1 MLNRENKTAITRKGM
16 VSNRLN
22 KFSIRK
28 YTVGTASILVGTTL
42 IFGLGNQEAKA
53 AESTNKELNEATTS
67 ASDNQSSGKVD
78 MQQLNQEDNTKNDN
92 QKEMV
97 SSQGNETTSNGNKS
111 IEKES
116 VQSTTGNKVEVSTA
130 KSDEQAS
137 PKSTNEDLNTKQ
149 TISNQEALQ
158 PDLQENK
165 SVVNAQPTNE
175 ENKKVDAK
183 TESTTL
189 NVKSDA
195 IKSNAETLVD
205 NNSNSNNENN
215 ADIILPKS
223 TAPKRLNTRMRMAA
237 IQPNSTDSKNVNDLI
252 TSNTTLTVVDADNS
266 KTIVPAQDYL
276 SLKSQITVDD
286 KVKSGDYFTIK
297 YSDTVQVYGLNPED
311 IKNIGDI
318 KDPNNGE
325 TIATAKHDT
334 ANNLITYTFTDYV
347 DRFNSVKMGINYS
360 IYMDADT
367 IPVDKKD
374 VPFSVTIGNQ
384 ITTTTADITYPAYKE
399 ADNNSIGSAFTETVS
414 HVGNVEDPGYYNQV
428 VYVNPMDKDLKG
440 AKLKVEA
447 YHPKYPTNIG
457 QINQNVTN
465 IKIYRVPEGYT
476 LNKGYDVNTNDL
488 VDVTDEFKNKMTYG
502 SNQSVNLDFGDI
514 TSAYVVMVNTKFQYT
529 NSESPTLVQMATLS
543 STGNKSVSTG
553 NALGFTNNQSGGAGQ
568 EVYKIGNY
576 VWEDT
581 NKNGVQE
588 LGEKGVGNVTVTVF
602 DNNTNTKVGE
612 AVTKEDGSYLIP
624 NLPNGDYRVEFSNL
638 PKGYEV
644 TPSKQGNNEELDS
657 NGLSSVIT
665 VNGKDNLSADLG
677 IYKPKYNLGDYVW
690 EDTNKNGIQDQD
702 EKGISGV
709 TVTLKDENG
718 NVLKTVTTDADGKY
732 KFTDLD
738 NGNYKVEFTTPEGYT
753 PTTVTSGSDIEKDS
767 NGLTTTGVIN
777 GADNMTLDSGFYKTP
792 KYNLGNYVWEDTNK
806 DGKQDSTEKGISG
819 VTVTLKNENG
829 EVLQTTK
836 TDKDGKYQ
844 FTGLEN
850 GTYKVEFETP
860 SGYTPTQVGSGT
872 DEGIDSNGTST
883 TGVIKDKDNDTI
895 DSGFY
900 KPTYNLGDYVWE
912 DTNKNGVQDKDE
924 KGISGVTVTLKDEN
938 DKVLKTVTTDENGKY
953 QFTDLNN
960 GTYKVEFETPSGYTP
975 TSVTSGNDTE
985 KDSNG
990 LTTTG
995 VIKDAD
1001 NMTLDSGFY
1010 KTPKYSLGDYV
1021 WYDSNKDGK
1030 QDSTEK
1036 GIKDVKVTLLNEK
1049 GEVIGT
1055 TKTDENG
1062 KYRFDNLDS
1071 GKYKVIFEKS
1081 AGYLPTKVN
1090 GTTDGEKDS
1099 NGSSVTVKI
1108 NGKDDMSLDTGF
1120 YKEPKYNLGDYVW
1133 EDTNKDGIQDANEPG
1148 IKDVKVT
1155 LKDSTGKVI
1164 GTTTTDASGKY
1175 KFTDLDNG
1183 NYTVEFET
1191 PAGYT
1196 PTVKNTTAED
1206 KDSNGL
1212 TTTGVIKDADNMTL
1226 DSGFYKTPKYSLGDY
1241 VWYDSNKDG

>member
-738 NGNYKVEFTTPEGYT
+738 NGNYKVVFTTPEGYT

-1071 GKYKVIFEKS
+1071 GKYKVIFEKP
-1081 AGYLPTKVN
+1081 AGLTQT
-1090 GTTDGEKDS
+1090 GTNTTEDDKDADGGEVDVTITDH
-1099 NGSSVTVKI
+1099 
-1108 NGKDDMSLDTGF
+1108 DD
-1120 YKEPKYNLGDYVW
+1120 
-1133 EDTNKDGIQDANEPG
+1133 
-1148 IKDVKVT
+1148 
-1155 LKDSTGKVI
+1155 
-1164 GTTTTDASGKY
+1164 
-1175 KFTDLDNG
+1175 FTLDNG
-1183 NYTVEFET
+1183 YFEEYTS
-1191 PAGYT
+1191 
-1196 PTVKNTTAED
+1196 
-1206 KDSNGL
+1206 DS
-1212 TTTGVIKDADNMTL
+1212 
-1226 DSGFYKTPKYSLGDY
+1226 DS
-1241 VWYDSNKDG
+1241 

>member
-67 ASDNQSSGKVD
+67 ASDNQSSDKVD

-97 SSQGNETTSNGNKS
+97 SSQGNETTSNGNKL

-149 TISNQEALQ
+149 TISNQEAFQ

-165 SVVNAQPTNE
+165 SVVNVQPTNE

-237 IQPNSTDSKNVNDLI
+237 IQPNSTDSKNVNNLI
-252 TSNTTLTVVDADNS
+252 TSTTTLTVVDADKNN
-266 KTIVPAQDYL
+266 KIVPAQDYL
-276 SLKSQITVDD
+276 ALKSQIKVDD

-347 DRFNSVKMGINYS
+347 DRFNSVQMGINYS

-367 IPVDKKD
+367 IPVSKND
-374 VPFSVTIGNQ
+374 VEFNVTIGN
-384 ITTTTADITYPAYKE
+384 TTTKTTANIQYPDYVSR
-399 ADNNSIGSAFTETVS
+399 DNNSIGSAFTETVS
-414 HVGNVEDPGYYNQV
+414 HAGNAEDPGYYIQT
-428 VYVNPMDKDLKG
+428 VYVNPSEKTLTN

-447 YHPKYPTNIG
+447 YHKDYPDNVG
-457 QINQNVTN
+457 QINKNVTK
-465 IKIYRVPEGYT
+465 IKIYQAPKDYV
-476 LNKGYDVNTNDL
+476 LNKGYDVNTNQL
-488 VDVTDEFKNKMTYG
+488 IDVTEQFKDKITYG
-502 SNQSVNLDFGDI
+502 TNDSVNVDFGSI
-514 TSAYVVMVNTKFQYT
+514 NNSYVVMVDTKFEFT
-529 NSESPTLVQMATLS
+529 TSESPTLVQMATLTS
-543 STGNKSVSTG
+543 DGNRSVSTG

-1062 KYRFDNLDS
+1062 KYCFDNLDS
-1071 GKYKVIFEKS
+1071 GKYKVIFEKP
-1081 AGYLPTKVN
+1081 AGLTQT
-1090 GTTDGEKDS
+1090 GTNTTEDDKDADGGEVDVTITDH
-1099 NGSSVTVKI
+1099 
-1108 NGKDDMSLDTGF
+1108 DD
-1120 YKEPKYNLGDYVW
+1120 
-1133 EDTNKDGIQDANEPG
+1133 
-1148 IKDVKVT
+1148 
-1155 LKDSTGKVI
+1155 
-1164 GTTTTDASGKY
+1164 
-1175 KFTDLDNG
+1175 FTLDNG
-1183 NYTVEFET
+1183 YYEEET
-1191 PAGYT
+1191 S
-1196 PTVKNTTAED
+1196 
-1206 KDSNGL
+1206 DS
-1212 TTTGVIKDADNMTL
+1212 
-1226 DSGFYKTPKYSLGDY
+1226 DSD
-1241 VWYDSNKDG
+1241 

>member
-1 MLNRENKTAITRKGM
+1 MLNRENKTAMTRKGM

-42 IFGLGNQEAKA
+42 IFGIGSQEAKA
-53 AESTNKELNEATTS
+53 AEVTNKEMKEDATS
-67 ASDNQSSGKVD
+67 VNNDQVSKKVD
-78 MQQLNQEDNTKNDN
+78 TGQLNKDGNTSKVDTEQLNDENINKVANQKEVTRVENSVASEKNNNSQPSENGKLQTSDVKKTEDNNATSDDQVTTTVNSQQLNTDN
-92 QKEMV
+92 
-97 SSQGNETTSNGNKS
+97 TTSNATMSAAPINVSKDDLKINS
-111 IEKES
+111 E
-116 VQSTTGNKVEVSTA
+116 EVRNVGE
-130 KSDEQAS
+130 KSD
-137 PKSTNEDLNTKQ
+137 NT
-149 TISNQEALQ
+149 
-158 PDLQENK
+158 D
-165 SVVNAQPTNE
+165 NANG
-175 ENKKVDAK
+175 
-183 TESTTL
+183 
-189 NVKSDA
+189 SDV
-195 IKSNAETLVD
+195 IM
-205 NNSNSNNENN
+205 
-215 ADIILPKS
+215 PKS
-223 TAPKRLNTRMRMAA
+223 TAPKRLNTRMRIAA
-237 IQPNSTDSKNVNDLI
+237 VQPSSTDSKNVNNLI
-252 TSNTTLTVVDADNS
+252 TSTTTLTVVDADKNN
-266 KTIVPAQDYL
+266 KIVPAQDYL
-276 SLKSQITVDD
+276 ALKSQIKVDD

-347 DRFNSVKMGINYS
+347 DRFNSVQMGINYS

-367 IPVDKKD
+367 IPVSKND
-374 VPFSVTIGNQ
+374 VEFNVTIGND
-384 ITTTTADITYPAYKE
+384 TTKTTANIQYPDYVVNEK
-399 ADNNSIGSAFTETVS
+399 NSIGSAFTETVS
-414 HVGNVEDPGYYNQV
+414 HVGNKENPGYYKQTI
-428 VYVNPMDKDLKG
+428 YVNPSENSLTN
-440 AKLKVEA
+440 AKLKVQA
-447 YHPKYPTNIG
+447 YHSSYPNNIG
-457 QINQNVTN
+457 QINKEVTD
-465 IKIYRVPEGYT
+465 IKIYQVPKGYT
-476 LNKGYDVNTNDL
+476 LNKGYDVNTKEL
-488 VDVTDEFKNKMTYG
+488 TDVTNQYLQKITYG
-502 SNQSVNLDFGDI
+502 DNNSAVIDFGNAD
-514 TSAYVVMVNTKFQYT
+514 SAYVVMVNTKFQYT
-529 NSESPTLVQMATLS
+529 TSESPTLVQMVTLS
-543 STGNKSVSTG
+543 SDNSKSASMG

-612 AVTKEDGSYLIP
+612 AVTKEDGLYLIP

-638 PKGYEV
+638 PQGYEV

-657 NGLSSVIT
+657 NGVSSVIT

-860 SGYTPTQVGSGT
+860 LGYTPTQVGSGT

-1071 GKYKVIFEKS
+1071 GKYKVIFEK
-1081 AGYLPTKVN
+1081 
-1090 GTTDGEKDS
+1090 
-1099 NGSSVTVKI
+1099 
-1108 NGKDDMSLDTGF
+1108 
-1120 YKEPKYNLGDYVW
+1120 
-1133 EDTNKDGIQDANEPG
+1133 
-1148 IKDVKVT
+1148 
-1155 LKDSTGKVI
+1155 
-1164 GTTTTDASGKY
+1164 
-1175 KFTDLDNG
+1175 
-1183 NYTVEFET
+1183 
-1191 PAGYT
+1191 PAG
-1196 PTVKNTTAED
+1196 
-1206 KDSNGL
+1206 L
-1212 TTTGVIKDADNMTL
+1212 
-1226 DSGFYKTPKYSLGDY
+1226 
-1241 VWYDSNKDG
+1241 

>member
-67 ASDNQSSGKVD
+67 ASDNQSSDKVD

-97 SSQGNETTSNGNKS
+97 SSQGNETTSNGNKL

-165 SVVNAQPTNE
+165 SVVNVQPTNE

-195 IKSNAETLVD
+195 IKSNDETLVD

-223 TAPKRLNTRMRMAA
+223 TAPKRLNTRMRIAA
-237 IQPNSTDSKNVNDLI
+237 VQPSSTEAKNVNDLI
-252 TSNTTLTVVDADNS
+252 TSNTTLTVVDADKNN
-266 KTIVPAQDYL
+266 KIVPAQDYL

-325 TIATAKHDT
+325 TIAAAKHDT

-347 DRFNSVKMGINYS
+347 DRFNSVQMGINYS

-367 IPVDKKD
+367 IPVSKND
-374 VPFSVTIGNQ
+374 VEFNVTIGN
-384 ITTTTADITYPAYKE
+384 TTTKTTANIQYPDYVVNEK
-399 ADNNSIGSAFTETVS
+399 NSIGSAFTETVS
-414 HVGNVEDPGYYNQV
+414 HVGNKENPGYYKQTI
-428 VYVNPMDKDLKG
+428 YVNPSENSLTN
-440 AKLKVEA
+440 AKLKVQA
-447 YHPKYPTNIG
+447 YHSSYPNNIG
-457 QINQNVTN
+457 QINKDVTD
-465 IKIYRVPEGYT
+465 IKIYQVPKGYT
-476 LNKGYDVNTNDL
+476 LNKGYDVNTKEL
-488 VDVTDEFKNKMTYG
+488 TDVTNQYLQKITYG
-502 SNQSVNLDFGDI
+502 DNNSAVIDFGNAD
-514 TSAYVVMVNTKFQYT
+514 SAYVVMVNTKFQYT

-792 KYNLGNYVWEDTNK
+792 KYSLGDYVWEDTNK

-1010 KTPKYSLGDYV
+1010 KTPKYS
-1021 WYDSNKDGK
+1021 
-1030 QDSTEK
+1030 
-1036 GIKDVKVTLLNEK
+1036 
-1049 GEVIGT
+1049 
-1055 TKTDENG
+1055 
-1062 KYRFDNLDS
+1062 
-1071 GKYKVIFEKS
+1071 
-1081 AGYLPTKVN
+1081 
-1090 GTTDGEKDS
+1090 
-1099 NGSSVTVKI
+1099 
-1108 NGKDDMSLDTGF
+1108 
-1120 YKEPKYNLGDYVW
+1120 
-1133 EDTNKDGIQDANEPG
+1133 
-1148 IKDVKVT
+1148 
-1155 LKDSTGKVI
+1155 
-1164 GTTTTDASGKY
+1164 
-1175 KFTDLDNG
+1175 
-1183 NYTVEFET
+1183 
-1191 PAGYT
+1191 
-1196 PTVKNTTAED
+1196 
-1206 KDSNGL
+1206 
-1212 TTTGVIKDADNMTL
+1212 
-1226 DSGFYKTPKYSLGDY
+1226 
-1241 VWYDSNKDG
+1241 

>member
-67 ASDNQSSGKVD
+67 ASDNQSSDKVD

-223 TAPKRLNTRMRMAA
+223 TAPKRLNTRMRIAA
-237 IQPNSTDSKNVNDLI
+237 VQPSSTEAKNVNDLI
-252 TSNTTLTVVDADNS
+252 TSNTTLTVVDADKNN
-266 KTIVPAQDYL
+266 KIVPAQDYL
-276 SLKSQITVDD
+276 ELKSQIKVDD

-347 DRFNSVKMGINYS
+347 DRFNSVQMGINYS

-367 IPVDKKD
+367 IPVSKND
-374 VPFSVTIGNQ
+374 VEFNVTIGN
-384 ITTTTADITYPAYKE
+384 TTTKTTANIQYPDYVVNEK
-399 ADNNSIGSAFTETVS
+399 NSIGSAFTETVS
-414 HVGNVEDPGYYNQV
+414 HVGNKENPGYYKQTI
-428 VYVNPMDKDLKG
+428 YVNPSENSLTN
-440 AKLKVEA
+440 AKLKVQA
-447 YHPKYPTNIG
+447 YHSSYPNNIG
-457 QINQNVTN
+457 QINKEVTD
-465 IKIYRVPEGYT
+465 IKIYQVPKGYT
-476 LNKGYDVNTNDL
+476 LNKGYDVNTKEL
-488 VDVTDEFKNKMTYG
+488 TDVTNQYLQKITYG
-502 SNQSVNLDFGDI
+502 DNNSAVIDFGNAD
-514 TSAYVVMVNTKFQYT
+514 SAYVVMVNTKFQYT
-529 NSESPTLVQMATLS
+529 TSESPTLVQMVTLS
-543 STGNKSVSTG
+543 SDNSKSASMG

-677 IYKPKYNLGDYVW
+677 IYKPKYNLGDYVL

-709 TVTLKDENG
+709 TVILKDENG

-938 DKVLKTVTTDENGKY
+938 DKVLKTVTTYENGKY

-1071 GKYKVIFEKS
+1071 GKYKVIFEKP
-1081 AGYLPTKVN
+1081 AGLTQT
-1090 GTTDGEKDS
+1090 GTNTTEDDKDADGGEVDVTITDH
-1099 NGSSVTVKI
+1099 
-1108 NGKDDMSLDTGF
+1108 DD
-1120 YKEPKYNLGDYVW
+1120 
-1133 EDTNKDGIQDANEPG
+1133 
-1148 IKDVKVT
+1148 
-1155 LKDSTGKVI
+1155 
-1164 GTTTTDASGKY
+1164 
-1175 KFTDLDNG
+1175 FTLDNG
-1183 NYTVEFET
+1183 YFE
-1191 PAGYT
+1191 
-1196 PTVKNTTAED
+1196 ED
-1206 KDSNGL
+1206 TSDS
-1212 TTTGVIKDADNMTL
+1212 
-1226 DSGFYKTPKYSLGDY
+1226 DS
-1241 VWYDSNKDG
+1241 DSDSDS

>member
-67 ASDNQSSGKVD
+67 ASDNQSSDKVD

-97 SSQGNETTSNGNKS
+97 SSQGNETTSNGNKL

-165 SVVNAQPTNE
+165 SVVNVQPTNE

-195 IKSNAETLVD
+195 IKSNDETLVD

-223 TAPKRLNTRMRMAA
+223 TAPKRLNTRMRIAA
-237 IQPNSTDSKNVNDLI
+237 VQPSSTEAKNVNDLI
-252 TSNTTLTVVDADNS
+252 TSNTTLTVVDADKNN
-266 KTIVPAQDYL
+266 KIVPAQDYL

-347 DRFNSVKMGINYS
+347 DRFNSVQMGINYS

-367 IPVDKKD
+367 IPVSKND
-374 VPFSVTIGNQ
+374 VEFNVTIGN
-384 ITTTTADITYPAYKE
+384 TTTKTTANIQYPDYVVNEK
-399 ADNNSIGSAFTETVS
+399 NSIGSAFTETVS
-414 HVGNVEDPGYYNQV
+414 HVGNKENPGYYKQTI
-428 VYVNPMDKDLKG
+428 YVNPSENSLTN
-440 AKLKVEA
+440 AKLKVQA
-447 YHPKYPTNIG
+447 YHSSYPNNIG
-457 QINQNVTN
+457 QINKDVTD
-465 IKIYRVPEGYT
+465 IKIYQVPKGYT
-476 LNKGYDVNTNDL
+476 LNKGYDVNTKEL
-488 VDVTDEFKNKMTYG
+488 TDVTNQYLQKITYG
-502 SNQSVNLDFGDI
+502 DNNSAVIDFGNAD
-514 TSAYVVMVNTKFQYT
+514 SAYVVMVNTKFQYT

-1062 KYRFDNLDS
+1062 KYCFDNLDS
-1071 GKYKVIFEKS
+1071 GKYKVIFEK
-1081 AGYLPTKVN
+1081 
-1090 GTTDGEKDS
+1090 
-1099 NGSSVTVKI
+1099 
-1108 NGKDDMSLDTGF
+1108 
-1120 YKEPKYNLGDYVW
+1120 
-1133 EDTNKDGIQDANEPG
+1133 
-1148 IKDVKVT
+1148 
-1155 LKDSTGKVI
+1155 
-1164 GTTTTDASGKY
+1164 
-1175 KFTDLDNG
+1175 
-1183 NYTVEFET
+1183 
-1191 PAGYT
+1191 PAG
-1196 PTVKNTTAED
+1196 
-1206 KDSNGL
+1206 L
-1212 TTTGVIKDADNMTL
+1212 TQ
-1226 DSGFYKTPKYSLGDY
+1226 
-1241 VWYDSNKDG
+1241 

>member
-67 ASDNQSSGKVD
+67 ASDNQSSDKVD

-97 SSQGNETTSNGNKS
+97 SSQGNETTSNGNKL

-165 SVVNAQPTNE
+165 SVVNVQPTNE

-237 IQPNSTDSKNVNDLI
+237 IQPNSTDSKNVNNLI
-252 TSNTTLTVVDADNS
+252 TSTTTLTVVDADKNN
-266 KTIVPAQDYL
+266 KIVPAQDYL
-276 SLKSQITVDD
+276 TLKSQIKVDD

-347 DRFNSVKMGINYS
+347 DRFNSVQMGINYS

-367 IPVDKKD
+367 IPVSKND
-374 VPFSVTIGNQ
+374 VEFNVTIGN
-384 ITTTTADITYPAYKE
+384 TTTKTTANIQYPDYVSR
-399 ADNNSIGSAFTETVS
+399 DNNSIGSAFTETVS
-414 HVGNVEDPGYYNQV
+414 HAGNAEDPGYYIQT
-428 VYVNPMDKDLKG
+428 VYVNPSEKTLTN

-447 YHPKYPTNIG
+447 YHKDYPDNVG
-457 QINQNVTN
+457 QINKNVTK
-465 IKIYRVPEGYT
+465 IKIYQAPKDYV
-476 LNKGYDVNTNDL
+476 LNKGYDVNTNQL
-488 VDVTDEFKNKMTYG
+488 IDVTEQFKDKITYG
-502 SNQSVNLDFGDI
+502 TNDSVNVDFGSI
-514 TSAYVVMVNTKFQYT
+514 NNSYVVMVDTKFEFT
-529 NSESPTLVQMATLS
+529 TSESPTLVQMATLTS
-543 STGNKSVSTG
+543 DGNRSVSTG

-1071 GKYKVIFEKS
+1071 GKYKVIFENHS
-1081 AGYLPTKVN
+1081 
-1090 GTTDGEKDS
+1090 
-1099 NGSSVTVKI
+1099 
-1108 NGKDDMSLDTGF
+1108 
-1120 YKEPKYNLGDYVW
+1120 
-1133 EDTNKDGIQDANEPG
+1133 
-1148 IKDVKVT
+1148 
-1155 LKDSTGKVI
+1155 
-1164 GTTTTDASGKY
+1164 
-1175 KFTDLDNG
+1175 
-1183 NYTVEFET
+1183 
-1191 PAGYT
+1191 
-1196 PTVKNTTAED
+1196 
-1206 KDSNGL
+1206 
-1212 TTTGVIKDADNMTL
+1212 
-1226 DSGFYKTPKYSLGDY
+1226 
-1241 VWYDSNKDG
+1241 

>member
-67 ASDNQSSGKVD
+67 ASDNQSSDKVD

-97 SSQGNETTSNGNKS
+97 SSQGNETTSNGNKL

-165 SVVNAQPTNE
+165 SVVNVQPTNE

-195 IKSNAETLVD
+195 IKSNDETLVD

-223 TAPKRLNTRMRMAA
+223 TAPKRLNTRMRIAA
-237 IQPNSTDSKNVNDLI
+237 VQPSSTEAKNVNDLI
-252 TSNTTLTVVDADNS
+252 TSNTTLTVVDADKNN
-266 KTIVPAQDYL
+266 KIVPAQDYL

-347 DRFNSVKMGINYS
+347 DRFNSVQMGINYS

-367 IPVDKKD
+367 IPVSKND
-374 VPFSVTIGNQ
+374 VEFNVTIGN
-384 ITTTTADITYPAYKE
+384 TTTKTTANIQYPDYVVNEK
-399 ADNNSIGSAFTETVS
+399 NSIGSAFTETVS
-414 HVGNVEDPGYYNQV
+414 HVGNKENPGYYKQTI
-428 VYVNPMDKDLKG
+428 YVNPSENSLTN
-440 AKLKVEA
+440 AKLKVQA
-447 YHPKYPTNIG
+447 YHSSYPNNIG
-457 QINQNVTN
+457 QINKDVTD
-465 IKIYRVPEGYT
+465 IKIYQVPKGYT
-476 LNKGYDVNTNDL
+476 LNKGYDVNTKEL
-488 VDVTDEFKNKMTYG
+488 TDVTNQYLQKITYG
-502 SNQSVNLDFGDI
+502 DNNSAVIDFGNAD
-514 TSAYVVMVNTKFQYT
+514 SAYVVMVNTKFQYT

-1062 KYRFDNLDS
+1062 KYCFDNLDS
-1071 GKYKVIFEKS
+1071 GKYKVIFEK
-1081 AGYLPTKVN
+1081 
-1090 GTTDGEKDS
+1090 
-1099 NGSSVTVKI
+1099 
-1108 NGKDDMSLDTGF
+1108 
-1120 YKEPKYNLGDYVW
+1120 
-1133 EDTNKDGIQDANEPG
+1133 
-1148 IKDVKVT
+1148 
-1155 LKDSTGKVI
+1155 
-1164 GTTTTDASGKY
+1164 
-1175 KFTDLDNG
+1175 
-1183 NYTVEFET
+1183 
-1191 PAGYT
+1191 PAG
-1196 PTVKNTTAED
+1196 
-1206 KDSNGL
+1206 L
-1212 TTTGVIKDADNMTL
+1212 T
-1226 DSGFYKTPKYSLGDY
+1226 
-1241 VWYDSNKDG
+1241 

>member
-1 MLNRENKTAITRKGM
+1 MLNRENKTAMTRKGM

-42 IFGLGNQEAKA
+42 IFGIGSQEAKA
-53 AESTNKELNEATTS
+53 AEVTNKEMKEDATS
-67 ASDNQSSGKVD
+67 VNNDQVSKKVD
-78 MQQLNQEDNTKNDN
+78 TGQLNKDGNTSKVDTEQLNDENINKVANQKEVTRVENSVASEKNNNSQPSENGKLQTSDVKKTEDNNATSDDQVTTTVNSQQLNTDN
-92 QKEMV
+92 
-97 SSQGNETTSNGNKS
+97 TTSNATMSAAPINVSKDDLKINS
-111 IEKES
+111 E
-116 VQSTTGNKVEVSTA
+116 EVRNVGE
-130 KSDEQAS
+130 KSD
-137 PKSTNEDLNTKQ
+137 NT
-149 TISNQEALQ
+149 
-158 PDLQENK
+158 D
-165 SVVNAQPTNE
+165 NANG
-175 ENKKVDAK
+175 
-183 TESTTL
+183 
-189 NVKSDA
+189 SDV
-195 IKSNAETLVD
+195 IM
-205 NNSNSNNENN
+205 
-215 ADIILPKS
+215 PKS
-223 TAPKRLNTRMRMAA
+223 TAPKRLNTRMRIAA
-237 IQPNSTDSKNVNDLI
+237 VQPSSTDSKNVNNLI
-252 TSNTTLTVVDADNS
+252 TSTTTLTVVDADKNN
-266 KTIVPAQDYL
+266 KIVPAQDYL
-276 SLKSQITVDD
+276 ALKSQIKVDD

-347 DRFNSVKMGINYS
+347 DRFNSVQMGINYS

-367 IPVDKKD
+367 IPVSKND
-374 VPFSVTIGNQ
+374 VEFNVTIGND
-384 ITTTTADITYPAYKE
+384 TTKTTANIQYPDYVVNEK
-399 ADNNSIGSAFTETVS
+399 NSIGSAFTETVS
-414 HVGNVEDPGYYNQV
+414 HVGNKEKPGYYKQTI
-428 VYVNPMDKDLKG
+428 YVNPSENSLTN
-440 AKLKVEA
+440 AKLKVQA
-447 YHPKYPTNIG
+447 YHSSYPNNIG
-457 QINQNVTN
+457 QINKEVTD
-465 IKIYRVPEGYT
+465 IKIYQVPKGYT
-476 LNKGYDVNTNDL
+476 LNKGYDVNTKEL
-488 VDVTDEFKNKMTYG
+488 TDVTNQYLQKITYG
-502 SNQSVNLDFGDI
+502 DNNSAVIDFGNAD
-514 TSAYVVMVNTKFQYT
+514 SAYVVMVNTKFQYT
-529 NSESPTLVQMATLS
+529 TSESPTLVQMVTLS
-543 STGNKSVSTG
+543 SDNSKSASMG

-638 PKGYEV
+638 PQGYEV

-657 NGLSSVIT
+657 NGVSSVIT

-860 SGYTPTQVGSGT
+860 LGYTPTQVGSGT

-1071 GKYKVIFEKS
+1071 GKYKVIFEK
-1081 AGYLPTKVN
+1081 
-1090 GTTDGEKDS
+1090 
-1099 NGSSVTVKI
+1099 
-1108 NGKDDMSLDTGF
+1108 
-1120 YKEPKYNLGDYVW
+1120 
-1133 EDTNKDGIQDANEPG
+1133 
-1148 IKDVKVT
+1148 
-1155 LKDSTGKVI
+1155 
-1164 GTTTTDASGKY
+1164 
-1175 KFTDLDNG
+1175 
-1183 NYTVEFET
+1183 
-1191 PAGYT
+1191 PAGLT
-1196 PTVKNTTAED
+1196 QTGTNTTED
-1206 KDSNGL
+1206 D
-1212 TTTGVIKDADNMTL
+1212 KDADGGEVDVTITDHDDFTIDNGYFEEDT
-1226 DSGFYKTPKYSLGDY
+1226 
-1241 VWYDSNKDG
+1241 

>member
-738 NGNYKVEFTTPEGYT
+738 NGNYKVVFTTPEGYT

-1071 GKYKVIFEKS
+1071 GKYKVIFEKP
-1081 AGYLPTKVN
+1081 AGLTQT
-1090 GTTDGEKDS
+1090 GTNTTEDDKDADGGEVDVTITDH
-1099 NGSSVTVKI
+1099 
-1108 NGKDDMSLDTGF
+1108 DD
-1120 YKEPKYNLGDYVW
+1120 
-1133 EDTNKDGIQDANEPG
+1133 
-1148 IKDVKVT
+1148 
-1155 LKDSTGKVI
+1155 
-1164 GTTTTDASGKY
+1164 
-1175 KFTDLDNG
+1175 FTLDNG
-1183 NYTVEFET
+1183 YFE
-1191 PAGYT
+1191 
-1196 PTVKNTTAED
+1196 ED
-1206 KDSNGL
+1206 TSDS
-1212 TTTGVIKDADNMTL
+1212 
-1226 DSGFYKTPKYSLGDY
+1226 DSD
-1241 VWYDSNKDG
+1241 

>member
-67 ASDNQSSGKVD
+67 ASDNQSSDKVD

-165 SVVNAQPTNE
+165 SVVNVQPTNE

-223 TAPKRLNTRMRMAA
+223 TAPKRLNTRMRIAA
-237 IQPNSTDSKNVNDLI
+237 VQPSSTEAKNVNDLI
-252 TSNTTLTVVDADNS
+252 TSNTTLTVVDADKNN
-266 KTIVPAQDYL
+266 KIVPAQDYL

-347 DRFNSVKMGINYS
+347 DRFNSVQMGINYS

-367 IPVDKKD
+367 IPVSKND
-374 VPFSVTIGNQ
+374 VEFNVTIGN
-384 ITTTTADITYPAYKE
+384 TTTKTTANIQYPDYVVNEK
-399 ADNNSIGSAFTETVS
+399 NSIGSAFTETVS
-414 HVGNVEDPGYYNQV
+414 HVGNKENPGYYKQTI
-428 VYVNPMDKDLKG
+428 YVNPSENSLTN
-440 AKLKVEA
+440 AKLKVQA
-447 YHPKYPTNIG
+447 YHSSYPNNIG
-457 QINQNVTN
+457 QINKDVTD
-465 IKIYRVPEGYT
+465 IKIYQVPKGYT
-476 LNKGYDVNTNDL
+476 LNKGYDVNTKEL
-488 VDVTDEFKNKMTYG
+488 TDVTNQYLQKITYG
-502 SNQSVNLDFGDI
+502 DNNSAVIDFGNAD
-514 TSAYVVMVNTKFQYT
+514 SAYVVMVNTKFQYT
-529 NSESPTLVQMATLS
+529 TSESPTLVQMVTLS
-543 STGNKSVSTG
+543 SDNSKSASMG

-581 NKNGVQE
+581 NKNGIQE
-588 LGEKGVGNVTVTVF
+588 LGEVGVKGVTVVAY
-602 DNNTNTKVGE
+602 DNKTNKEVGRTITDE
-612 AVTKEDGSYLIP
+612 KGGYLIP

-806 DGKQDSTEKGISG
+806 DGKQDSTEKGISS

-1062 KYRFDNLDS
+1062 K
-1071 GKYKVIFEKS
+1071 
-1081 AGYLPTKVN
+1081 
-1090 GTTDGEKDS
+1090 
-1099 NGSSVTVKI
+1099 
-1108 NGKDDMSLDTGF
+1108 
-1120 YKEPKYNLGDYVW
+1120 
-1133 EDTNKDGIQDANEPG
+1133 
-1148 IKDVKVT
+1148 
-1155 LKDSTGKVI
+1155 
-1164 GTTTTDASGKY
+1164 
-1175 KFTDLDNG
+1175 
-1183 NYTVEFET
+1183 
-1191 PAGYT
+1191 
-1196 PTVKNTTAED
+1196 
-1206 KDSNGL
+1206 
-1212 TTTGVIKDADNMTL
+1212 
-1226 DSGFYKTPKYSLGDY
+1226 
-1241 VWYDSNKDG
+1241 

>member
-53 AESTNKELNEATTS
+53 AEVTNKEMKEDATS
-67 ASDNQSSGKVD
+67 VNNDQVSKKVD
-78 MQQLNQEDNTKNDN
+78 TEQLNNDSNTRKVDREQLKDENINKVANQKEVTRVENSVASEKNNNSQPSENGKLQTSDVKKTEDNNATSDDQVTTTVNSQQLNTDN
-92 QKEMV
+92 
-97 SSQGNETTSNGNKS
+97 TTSNATMSSAPINVSKDDLKINS
-111 IEKES
+111 EVVKN
-116 VQSTTGNKVEVSTA
+116 VVEN
-130 KSDEQAS
+130 SD
-137 PKSTNEDLNTKQ
+137 NT
-149 TISNQEALQ
+149 
-158 PDLQENK
+158 D
-165 SVVNAQPTNE
+165 NANG
-175 ENKKVDAK
+175 
-183 TESTTL
+183 
-189 NVKSDA
+189 SD
-195 IKSNAETLVD
+195 V
-205 NNSNSNNENN
+205 
-215 ADIILPKS
+215 ILPKS

-1071 GKYKVIFEKS
+1071 GKYKVIFEK
-1081 AGYLPTKVN
+1081 
-1090 GTTDGEKDS
+1090 
-1099 NGSSVTVKI
+1099 
-1108 NGKDDMSLDTGF
+1108 
-1120 YKEPKYNLGDYVW
+1120 
-1133 EDTNKDGIQDANEPG
+1133 
-1148 IKDVKVT
+1148 
-1155 LKDSTGKVI
+1155 
-1164 GTTTTDASGKY
+1164 
-1175 KFTDLDNG
+1175 
-1183 NYTVEFET
+1183 
-1191 PAGYT
+1191 
-1196 PTVKNTTAED
+1196 
-1206 KDSNGL
+1206 
-1212 TTTGVIKDADNMTL
+1212 
-1226 DSGFYKTPKYSLGDY
+1226 
-1241 VWYDSNKDG
+1241 

>member
-738 NGNYKVEFTTPEGYT
+738 NGNYKVVFTTPEGYT

-1071 GKYKVIFEKS
+1071 GKYKVIFEKP
-1081 AGYLPTKVN
+1081 AGLTQT
-1090 GTTDGEKDS
+1090 GTNTTEDDKDADGGEVDVTITDH
-1099 NGSSVTVKI
+1099 
-1108 NGKDDMSLDTGF
+1108 DD
-1120 YKEPKYNLGDYVW
+1120 
-1133 EDTNKDGIQDANEPG
+1133 
-1148 IKDVKVT
+1148 
-1155 LKDSTGKVI
+1155 
-1164 GTTTTDASGKY
+1164 
-1175 KFTDLDNG
+1175 FTLDNG
-1183 NYTVEFET
+1183 YFE
-1191 PAGYT
+1191 
-1196 PTVKNTTAED
+1196 ED
-1206 KDSNGL
+1206 
-1212 TTTGVIKDADNMTL
+1212 T
-1226 DSGFYKTPKYSLGDY
+1226 
-1241 VWYDSNKDG
+1241 

>member
-67 ASDNQSSGKVD
+67 ASDNQSSDKVD

-97 SSQGNETTSNGNKS
+97 SSQGNETTSNGNKL

-165 SVVNAQPTNE
+165 SVVNVQPTNE

-195 IKSNAETLVD
+195 IKSNDETLVD

-223 TAPKRLNTRMRMAA
+223 TAPKRLNTRMRIAA
-237 IQPNSTDSKNVNDLI
+237 VQPSSTEAKNVNDLI
-252 TSNTTLTVVDADNS
+252 TSNTTLTVVDADKNN
-266 KTIVPAQDYL
+266 KIVPAQDYL

-347 DRFNSVKMGINYS
+347 DRFNSVQMGINYS

-367 IPVDKKD
+367 IPVSKND
-374 VPFSVTIGNQ
+374 VEFNVTIGN
-384 ITTTTADITYPAYKE
+384 TTTKTTANIQYPDYVVNEK
-399 ADNNSIGSAFTETVS
+399 NSIGSAFTETVS
-414 HVGNVEDPGYYNQV
+414 HVGNKENPGYYKQTI
-428 VYVNPMDKDLKG
+428 YVNPSENSLTN
-440 AKLKVEA
+440 AKLKVQA
-447 YHPKYPTNIG
+447 YHSSYPNNIG
-457 QINQNVTN
+457 QINKDVTD
-465 IKIYRVPEGYT
+465 IKIYQVPKGYT
-476 LNKGYDVNTNDL
+476 LNKGYDVNTKEL
-488 VDVTDEFKNKMTYG
+488 TDVTNQYLQKITYG
-502 SNQSVNLDFGDI
+502 DNNSAVIDFGNAD
-514 TSAYVVMVNTKFQYT
+514 SAYVVMVNTKFQYT

-644 TPSKQGNNEELDS
+644 TPSKQDNNEELDS

-1055 TKTDENG
+1055 TKTDE
-1062 KYRFDNLDS
+1062 
-1071 GKYKVIFEKS
+1071 
-1081 AGYLPTKVN
+1081 
-1090 GTTDGEKDS
+1090 
-1099 NGSSVTVKI
+1099 
-1108 NGKDDMSLDTGF
+1108 
-1120 YKEPKYNLGDYVW
+1120 
-1133 EDTNKDGIQDANEPG
+1133 
-1148 IKDVKVT
+1148 
-1155 LKDSTGKVI
+1155 
-1164 GTTTTDASGKY
+1164 
-1175 KFTDLDNG
+1175 
-1183 NYTVEFET
+1183 
-1191 PAGYT
+1191 
-1196 PTVKNTTAED
+1196 
-1206 KDSNGL
+1206 
-1212 TTTGVIKDADNMTL
+1212 
-1226 DSGFYKTPKYSLGDY
+1226 
-1241 VWYDSNKDG
+1241 

>member
-67 ASDNQSSGKVD
+67 ASDNQSSDKVD

-97 SSQGNETTSNGNKS
+97 SSQGNETTSNGNKL

-165 SVVNAQPTNE
+165 SVVNVQPTNE

-195 IKSNAETLVD
+195 IKSNDETLVD

-223 TAPKRLNTRMRMAA
+223 TAPKRLNTRMRIAA
-237 IQPNSTDSKNVNDLI
+237 VQPSSTEAKNVNDLI
-252 TSNTTLTVVDADNS
+252 TSNTTLTVVDADKNN
-266 KTIVPAQDYL
+266 KIVPAQDYL

-347 DRFNSVKMGINYS
+347 DRFNSVQMGINYS

-367 IPVDKKD
+367 IPVSKND
-374 VPFSVTIGNQ
+374 VEFNVTIGN
-384 ITTTTADITYPAYKE
+384 TTTKTTANIQYPDYVVNEK
-399 ADNNSIGSAFTETVS
+399 NSIGSAFTETVS
-414 HVGNVEDPGYYNQV
+414 HVGNKENPGYYKQTI
-428 VYVNPMDKDLKG
+428 YVNPSENSLTN
-440 AKLKVEA
+440 AKLKVQA
-447 YHPKYPTNIG
+447 YHSSYPNNIG
-457 QINQNVTN
+457 QINKDVTD
-465 IKIYRVPEGYT
+465 IKIYQVPKGYT
-476 LNKGYDVNTNDL
+476 LNKGYDVNTKEL
-488 VDVTDEFKNKMTYG
+488 TDVTNQYLQKITYG
-502 SNQSVNLDFGDI
+502 DNNSAVIDFGNAD
-514 TSAYVVMVNTKFQYT
+514 SAYVVMVNTKFQYT

-836 TDKDGKYQ
+836 TDKDGKYK

-1062 KYRFDNLDS
+1062 KYCFDNLDS
-1071 GKYKVIFEKS
+1071 GKYKVIFEK
-1081 AGYLPTKVN
+1081 
-1090 GTTDGEKDS
+1090 
-1099 NGSSVTVKI
+1099 
-1108 NGKDDMSLDTGF
+1108 
-1120 YKEPKYNLGDYVW
+1120 
-1133 EDTNKDGIQDANEPG
+1133 
-1148 IKDVKVT
+1148 
-1155 LKDSTGKVI
+1155 
-1164 GTTTTDASGKY
+1164 
-1175 KFTDLDNG
+1175 
-1183 NYTVEFET
+1183 
-1191 PAGYT
+1191 PAGLT
-1196 PTVKNTTAED
+1196 QTGTNTTED
-1206 KDSNGL
+1206 D
-1212 TTTGVIKDADNMTL
+1212 KDADGGEVDVTITDHDDFTL
-1226 DSGFYKTPKYSLGDY
+1226 D
-1241 VWYDSNKDG
+1241 

>member
-1 MLNRENKTAITRKGM
+1 MLNRENKTAMTRKGM

-53 AESTNKELNEATTS
+53 AESTNKELNETTTS
-67 ASDNQSSGKVD
+67 ASDNQSNSKVD
-78 MQQLNQEDNTKNDN
+78 NQQLNQEDNTKNDN
-92 QKEMV
+92 QKEME
-97 SSQGNETTSNGNKS
+97 SSQGTETTSNDNKALS
-111 IEKES
+111 LENGS

-130 KSDEQAS
+130 KSDEQAP

-165 SVVNAQPTNE
+165 SVVNVQPTNE

-753 PTTVTSGSDIEKDS
+753 PTTATSGSDIEKDS

-1071 GKYKVIFEKS
+1071 GKYKVIFEKP
-1081 AGYLPTKVN
+1081 AGLTQT
-1090 GTTDGEKDS
+1090 GTNTTEDDKDADGGEVDVTITDH
-1099 NGSSVTVKI
+1099 
-1108 NGKDDMSLDTGF
+1108 DD
-1120 YKEPKYNLGDYVW
+1120 
-1133 EDTNKDGIQDANEPG
+1133 
-1148 IKDVKVT
+1148 
-1155 LKDSTGKVI
+1155 
-1164 GTTTTDASGKY
+1164 
-1175 KFTDLDNG
+1175 FTLDNG
-1183 NYTVEFET
+1183 Y
-1191 PAGYT
+1191 
-1196 PTVKNTTAED
+1196 
-1206 KDSNGL
+1206 
-1212 TTTGVIKDADNMTL
+1212 
-1226 DSGFYKTPKYSLGDY
+1226 
-1241 VWYDSNKDG
+1241 

>member
-67 ASDNQSSGKVD
+67 ASDNQSSDKVD

-97 SSQGNETTSNGNKS
+97 SSQGNETTSNGNKL

-165 SVVNAQPTNE
+165 SVVNVQPTNE

-195 IKSNAETLVD
+195 IKSNDETLVD

-223 TAPKRLNTRMRMAA
+223 TAPKRLNTRMRIAA
-237 IQPNSTDSKNVNDLI
+237 VQPSSTEAKNVNDLI
-252 TSNTTLTVVDADNS
+252 TSNTTLTVVDADKNN
-266 KTIVPAQDYL
+266 KIVPAQDYL

-347 DRFNSVKMGINYS
+347 DRFNSVQMGINYS

-367 IPVDKKD
+367 IPVSKND
-374 VPFSVTIGNQ
+374 VEFNVTIGN
-384 ITTTTADITYPAYKE
+384 TTTKTTANIQYPDYVVNEK
-399 ADNNSIGSAFTETVS
+399 NSIGSAFTETVS
-414 HVGNVEDPGYYNQV
+414 HVGNKENPGYYKQTI
-428 VYVNPMDKDLKG
+428 YVNPSENSLTN
-440 AKLKVEA
+440 AKLKVQA
-447 YHPKYPTNIG
+447 YHSSYPNNIG
-457 QINQNVTN
+457 QINKDVTD
-465 IKIYRVPEGYT
+465 IKIYQVPKGYT
-476 LNKGYDVNTNDL
+476 LNKGYDVNTKEL
-488 VDVTDEFKNKMTYG
+488 TDVTNQYLQKITYG
-502 SNQSVNLDFGDI
+502 DNNSAVIDFGNAD
-514 TSAYVVMVNTKFQYT
+514 SAYVVMVNTKFQYT

-738 NGNYKVEFTTPEGYT
+738 NGNYKVEFTTPEG
-753 PTTVTSGSDIEKDS
+753 
-767 NGLTTTGVIN
+767 
-777 GADNMTLDSGFYKTP
+777 
-792 KYNLGNYVWEDTNK
+792 
-806 DGKQDSTEKGISG
+806 
-819 VTVTLKNENG
+819 
-829 EVLQTTK
+829 
-836 TDKDGKYQ
+836 
-844 FTGLEN
+844 
-850 GTYKVEFETP
+850 
-860 SGYTPTQVGSGT
+860 
-872 DEGIDSNGTST
+872 
-883 TGVIKDKDNDTI
+883 
-895 DSGFY
+895 
-900 KPTYNLGDYVWE
+900 
-912 DTNKNGVQDKDE
+912 
-924 KGISGVTVTLKDEN
+924 
-938 DKVLKTVTTDENGKY
+938 
-953 QFTDLNN
+953 
-960 GTYKVEFETPSGYTP
+960 
-975 TSVTSGNDTE
+975 
-985 KDSNG
+985 
-990 LTTTG
+990 
-995 VIKDAD
+995 
-1001 NMTLDSGFY
+1001 
-1010 KTPKYSLGDYV
+1010 
-1021 WYDSNKDGK
+1021 
-1030 QDSTEK
+1030 
-1036 GIKDVKVTLLNEK
+1036 
-1049 GEVIGT
+1049 
-1055 TKTDENG
+1055 
-1062 KYRFDNLDS
+1062 
-1071 GKYKVIFEKS
+1071 
-1081 AGYLPTKVN
+1081 
-1090 GTTDGEKDS
+1090 
-1099 NGSSVTVKI
+1099 
-1108 NGKDDMSLDTGF
+1108 
-1120 YKEPKYNLGDYVW
+1120 
-1133 EDTNKDGIQDANEPG
+1133 
-1148 IKDVKVT
+1148 
-1155 LKDSTGKVI
+1155 
-1164 GTTTTDASGKY
+1164 
-1175 KFTDLDNG
+1175 
-1183 NYTVEFET
+1183 
-1191 PAGYT
+1191 
-1196 PTVKNTTAED
+1196 
-1206 KDSNGL
+1206 
-1212 TTTGVIKDADNMTL
+1212 
-1226 DSGFYKTPKYSLGDY
+1226 
-1241 VWYDSNKDG
+1241 

>member
-738 NGNYKVEFTTPEGYT
+738 NGNYKVVFTTPEGYT

-1071 GKYKVIFEKS
+1071 GKYKVIFEK
-1081 AGYLPTKVN
+1081 
-1090 GTTDGEKDS
+1090 
-1099 NGSSVTVKI
+1099 
-1108 NGKDDMSLDTGF
+1108 
-1120 YKEPKYNLGDYVW
+1120 
-1133 EDTNKDGIQDANEPG
+1133 
-1148 IKDVKVT
+1148 
-1155 LKDSTGKVI
+1155 
-1164 GTTTTDASGKY
+1164 
-1175 KFTDLDNG
+1175 
-1183 NYTVEFET
+1183 
-1191 PAGYT
+1191 PAGLT
-1196 PTVKNTTAED
+1196 QTGTNTTED
-1206 KDSNGL
+1206 D
-1212 TTTGVIKDADNMTL
+1212 KDAD
-1226 DSGFYKTPKYSLGDY
+1226 
-1241 VWYDSNKDG
+1241 

>member
-738 NGNYKVEFTTPEGYT
+738 NGNYKVVFTTPEGYT

-1071 GKYKVIFEKS
+1071 GKYKVIFEKP
-1081 AGYLPTKVN
+1081 AGLTQT
-1090 GTTDGEKDS
+1090 GTNTTEDDKDADGGEVDVTITDH
-1099 NGSSVTVKI
+1099 
-1108 NGKDDMSLDTGF
+1108 DD
-1120 YKEPKYNLGDYVW
+1120 
-1133 EDTNKDGIQDANEPG
+1133 
-1148 IKDVKVT
+1148 
-1155 LKDSTGKVI
+1155 
-1164 GTTTTDASGKY
+1164 
-1175 KFTDLDNG
+1175 FTLDNG
-1183 NYTVEFET
+1183 YFE
-1191 PAGYT
+1191 
-1196 PTVKNTTAED
+1196 ED
-1206 KDSNGL
+1206 TSD
-1212 TTTGVIKDADNMTL
+1212 
-1226 DSGFYKTPKYSLGDY
+1226 
-1241 VWYDSNKDG
+1241 

>member
-67 ASDNQSSGKVD
+67 ASDNQSSDKVD

-97 SSQGNETTSNGNKS
+97 SSQGNETTSNGNKL

-165 SVVNAQPTNE
+165 SVVNVQPTNE

-195 IKSNAETLVD
+195 IKSNDETLVD

-223 TAPKRLNTRMRMAA
+223 TAPKRLNTRMRIAA
-237 IQPNSTDSKNVNDLI
+237 VQPSSTEAKNVNDLI
-252 TSNTTLTVVDADNS
+252 TSNTTLTVVDADKNN
-266 KTIVPAQDYL
+266 KIVPAQDYL

-347 DRFNSVKMGINYS
+347 DRFNSVQMGINYS

-367 IPVDKKD
+367 IPVSKND
-374 VPFSVTIGNQ
+374 VEFNVTIGN
-384 ITTTTADITYPAYKE
+384 TTTKTTANIQYPDYVVNEK
-399 ADNNSIGSAFTETVS
+399 NSIGSAFTETVS
-414 HVGNVEDPGYYNQV
+414 HVGNKENPGYYKQTI
-428 VYVNPMDKDLKG
+428 YVNPSENSLTN
-440 AKLKVEA
+440 AKLKVQA
-447 YHPKYPTNIG
+447 YHSSYPNNIG
-457 QINQNVTN
+457 QINKDVTD
-465 IKIYRVPEGYT
+465 IKIYQVPKGYT
-476 LNKGYDVNTNDL
+476 LNKGYDVNTKEL
-488 VDVTDEFKNKMTYG
+488 TDVTNQYLQKITYG
-502 SNQSVNLDFGDI
+502 DNNSAVIDFGNAD
-514 TSAYVVMVNTKFQYT
+514 SAYVVMVNTKFQYT

-938 DKVLKTVTTDENGKY
+938 DKVLKTVTTDESGKY

-1062 KYRFDNLDS
+1062 KYCFDNLDS
-1071 GKYKVIFEKS
+1071 GKYKVIFEK
-1081 AGYLPTKVN
+1081 
-1090 GTTDGEKDS
+1090 
-1099 NGSSVTVKI
+1099 
-1108 NGKDDMSLDTGF
+1108 
-1120 YKEPKYNLGDYVW
+1120 
-1133 EDTNKDGIQDANEPG
+1133 
-1148 IKDVKVT
+1148 
-1155 LKDSTGKVI
+1155 
-1164 GTTTTDASGKY
+1164 
-1175 KFTDLDNG
+1175 
-1183 NYTVEFET
+1183 
-1191 PAGYT
+1191 PAGLT
-1196 PTVKNTTAED
+1196 QTGTNTTED
-1206 KDSNGL
+1206 D
-1212 TTTGVIKDADNMTL
+1212 KDAD
-1226 DSGFYKTPKYSLGDY
+1226 GGE
-1241 VWYDSNKDG
+1241 

>member
-67 ASDNQSSGKVD
+67 ASDNQSSDKVD

-223 TAPKRLNTRMRMAA
+223 TAPKRLNTRMRIAA
-237 IQPNSTDSKNVNDLI
+237 VQPSSTEAKNVNDLI
-252 TSNTTLTVVDADNS
+252 TSNTTLTVVDADKNN
-266 KTIVPAQDYL
+266 KIVPAQDYL
-276 SLKSQITVDD
+276 ELKSQIKVDD

-347 DRFNSVKMGINYS
+347 DRFNSVQMGINYS

-367 IPVDKKD
+367 IPVSKND
-374 VPFSVTIGNQ
+374 VEFNVTIGN
-384 ITTTTADITYPAYKE
+384 TTTKTTANIQYPDYVVNEK
-399 ADNNSIGSAFTETVS
+399 NSIGSAFTETVS
-414 HVGNVEDPGYYNQV
+414 HVGNKENPGYYKQTI
-428 VYVNPMDKDLKG
+428 YVNPSENSLTN
-440 AKLKVEA
+440 AKLKVQA
-447 YHPKYPTNIG
+447 YHSSYPNNIG
-457 QINQNVTN
+457 QINKEVTD
-465 IKIYRVPEGYT
+465 IKIYQVPKGYT
-476 LNKGYDVNTNDL
+476 LNKGYDVNTKEL
-488 VDVTDEFKNKMTYG
+488 TDVTNQYLQKITYG
-502 SNQSVNLDFGDI
+502 DNNSAVIDFGNAD
-514 TSAYVVMVNTKFQYT
+514 SAYVVMVNTKFQYT
-529 NSESPTLVQMATLS
+529 TSESPTLVQMVTLS
-543 STGNKSVSTG
+543 SDNSKSASMG

-1071 GKYKVIFEKS
+1071 GKYKVIFEK
-1081 AGYLPTKVN
+1081 
-1090 GTTDGEKDS
+1090 
-1099 NGSSVTVKI
+1099 
-1108 NGKDDMSLDTGF
+1108 
-1120 YKEPKYNLGDYVW
+1120 
-1133 EDTNKDGIQDANEPG
+1133 
-1148 IKDVKVT
+1148 
-1155 LKDSTGKVI
+1155 
-1164 GTTTTDASGKY
+1164 
-1175 KFTDLDNG
+1175 
-1183 NYTVEFET
+1183 
-1191 PAGYT
+1191 PAGLT
-1196 PTVKNTTAED
+1196 QTGTNTTED
-1206 KDSNGL
+1206 D
-1212 TTTGVIKDADNMTL
+1212 KDAD
-1226 DSGFYKTPKYSLGDY
+1226 GG
-1241 VWYDSNKDG
+1241 

>member
-1 MLNRENKTAITRKGM
+1 MLNRENKTAMTRKGM

-53 AESTNKELNEATTS
+53 AESTNKELNETTTS
-67 ASDNQSSGKVD
+67 ASDNQSNSKVD
-78 MQQLNQEDNTKNDN
+78 NQQLNQEDNTKNDN
-92 QKEMV
+92 QKEME
-97 SSQGNETTSNGNKS
+97 SSQGTETTSNDNKALS
-111 IEKES
+111 LENGS

-130 KSDEQAS
+130 KSDEQAP

-165 SVVNAQPTNE
+165 SVVNVQPTNE

-753 PTTVTSGSDIEKDS
+753 PTTATSGSDIEKDS

-1071 GKYKVIFEKS
+1071 GKYKVIFEK
-1081 AGYLPTKVN
+1081 
-1090 GTTDGEKDS
+1090 
-1099 NGSSVTVKI
+1099 
-1108 NGKDDMSLDTGF
+1108 
-1120 YKEPKYNLGDYVW
+1120 
-1133 EDTNKDGIQDANEPG
+1133 
-1148 IKDVKVT
+1148 
-1155 LKDSTGKVI
+1155 
-1164 GTTTTDASGKY
+1164 
-1175 KFTDLDNG
+1175 
-1183 NYTVEFET
+1183 
-1191 PAGYT
+1191 PAG
-1196 PTVKNTTAED
+1196 
-1206 KDSNGL
+1206 L
-1212 TTTGVIKDADNMTL
+1212 TQT
-1226 DSGFYKTPKYSLGDY
+1226 
-1241 VWYDSNKDG
+1241 

>member
-399 ADNNSIGSAFTETVS
+399 ADNNSIGSAFTETAS

-738 NGNYKVEFTTPEGYT
+738 NGNYKVVFTTPEGYT

-1071 GKYKVIFEKS
+1071 GKYKVIFEK
-1081 AGYLPTKVN
+1081 
-1090 GTTDGEKDS
+1090 
-1099 NGSSVTVKI
+1099 
-1108 NGKDDMSLDTGF
+1108 
-1120 YKEPKYNLGDYVW
+1120 
-1133 EDTNKDGIQDANEPG
+1133 
-1148 IKDVKVT
+1148 
-1155 LKDSTGKVI
+1155 
-1164 GTTTTDASGKY
+1164 
-1175 KFTDLDNG
+1175 
-1183 NYTVEFET
+1183 
-1191 PAGYT
+1191 PAGLT
-1196 PTVKNTTAED
+1196 QTGTNTTED
-1206 KDSNGL
+1206 
-1212 TTTGVIKDADNMTL
+1212 
-1226 DSGFYKTPKYSLGDY
+1226 
-1241 VWYDSNKDG
+1241 

>member
-67 ASDNQSSGKVD
+67 ASDNQSSDKVD

-97 SSQGNETTSNGNKS
+97 SSQGNETTSNGNKL

-165 SVVNAQPTNE
+165 SVVNVQPTNE

-195 IKSNAETLVD
+195 IKSNDETLVD

-223 TAPKRLNTRMRMAA
+223 TAPKRLNTRMRIAA
-237 IQPNSTDSKNVNDLI
+237 VQPSSTEAKNVNDLI
-252 TSNTTLTVVDADNS
+252 TSNTTLTVVDADKNN
-266 KTIVPAQDYL
+266 KIVPAQDYL

-347 DRFNSVKMGINYS
+347 DRFNSVQMGINYS

-367 IPVDKKD
+367 IPVSKND
-374 VPFSVTIGNQ
+374 VEFNVTIGN
-384 ITTTTADITYPAYKE
+384 TTTKTTANIQYPDYVVNEK
-399 ADNNSIGSAFTETVS
+399 NSIGSAFTETVS
-414 HVGNVEDPGYYNQV
+414 HVGNKENPGYYKQTI
-428 VYVNPMDKDLKG
+428 YVNPSENSLTN
-440 AKLKVEA
+440 AKLKVQA
-447 YHPKYPTNIG
+447 YHSSYPNNIG
-457 QINQNVTN
+457 QINKDVTD
-465 IKIYRVPEGYT
+465 IKIYQVPKGYT
-476 LNKGYDVNTNDL
+476 LNKGYDVNTKEL
-488 VDVTDEFKNKMTYG
+488 TDVTNQYLQKITYG
-502 SNQSVNLDFGDI
+502 DNNSAVIDFGNAD
-514 TSAYVVMVNTKFQYT
+514 SAYVVMVNTKFQYT

-1062 KYRFDNLDS
+1062 KYCFDNLDS
-1071 GKYKVIFEKS
+1071 GKYKVIFEKP
-1081 AGYLPTKVN
+1081 AGLTQT
-1090 GTTDGEKDS
+1090 GTNTTEDDKDADGGEVDVTITDH
-1099 NGSSVTVKI
+1099 
-1108 NGKDDMSLDTGF
+1108 DD
-1120 YKEPKYNLGDYVW
+1120 
-1133 EDTNKDGIQDANEPG
+1133 
-1148 IKDVKVT
+1148 
-1155 LKDSTGKVI
+1155 
-1164 GTTTTDASGKY
+1164 
-1175 KFTDLDNG
+1175 FTLDNG
-1183 NYTVEFET
+1183 YYEEET
-1191 PAGYT
+1191 S
-1196 PTVKNTTAED
+1196 
-1206 KDSNGL
+1206 DS
-1212 TTTGVIKDADNMTL
+1212 
-1226 DSGFYKTPKYSLGDY
+1226 DS
-1241 VWYDSNKDG
+1241 DSDSDS

>member
-67 ASDNQSSGKVD
+67 ASDNQSSDKVD
-78 MQQLNQEDNTKNDN
+78 MQQLNQEVNTKNDN

-116 VQSTTGNKVEVSTA
+116 VQSITGNKVEVSTA

-165 SVVNAQPTNE
+165 SVVNVQPTNE

-195 IKSNAETLVD
+195 IKSSAETLVD
-205 NNSNSNNENN
+205 NNGNSNNENN

-237 IQPNSTDSKNVNDLI
+237 IQPTSTDSKNVNDLI
-252 TSNTTLTVVDADNS
+252 TSNTTLTVVDADKNN
-266 KTIVPAQDYL
+266 KIVPAQDYL
-276 SLKSQITVDD
+276 ALKSQMTVDD

-334 ANNLITYTFTDYV
+334 VNNLITYTFTDYV
-347 DRFNSVKMGINYS
+347 DRFNSVQMGINYS

-367 IPVDKKD
+367 IPVSKND
-374 VPFSVTIGNQ
+374 VEFNVTIGN
-384 ITTTTADITYPAYKE
+384 TTTKTTANIQYSDYVVNEK
-399 ADNNSIGSAFTETVS
+399 NSIGSAFTETVS
-414 HVGNVEDPGYYNQV
+414 HVGNKENPGYYKQTI
-428 VYVNPMDKDLKG
+428 YVNPSENSLTN
-440 AKLKVEA
+440 AKLKVQA
-447 YHPKYPTNIG
+447 YHSSYPNNIG
-457 QINQNVTN
+457 QINKEVTD
-465 IKIYRVPEGYT
+465 IKIYQVPKGYT
-476 LNKGYDVNTNDL
+476 LNKGYDVNTKEL
-488 VDVTDEFKNKMTYG
+488 TDVTNQYLQKITYG
-502 SNQSVNLDFGDI
+502 DNNSAVIDFGNAD
-514 TSAYVVMVNTKFQYT
+514 SAYVVMVNTKFQYT
-529 NSESPTLVQMATLS
+529 TSESPTLVQMVTLS
-543 STGNKSVSTG
+543 SDNSKSASMG

-638 PKGYEV
+638 PQGYEV

-657 NGLSSVIT
+657 NGVSSVIT

-709 TVTLKDENG
+709 TVTLKDESG

-738 NGNYKVEFTTPEGYT
+738 NGNYKVEFITPEGYT

-860 SGYTPTQVGSGT
+860 AGYTPTQVGSGT

-938 DKVLKTVTTDENGKY
+938 DKVLQTVTTDENGKY
-953 QFTDLNN
+953 QFTDLKN

-1036 GIKDVKVTLLNEK
+1036 GIKDVTVTLLNEK

-1071 GKYKVIFEKS
+1071 GKYKVIFEK
-1081 AGYLPTKVN
+1081 
-1090 GTTDGEKDS
+1090 
-1099 NGSSVTVKI
+1099 
-1108 NGKDDMSLDTGF
+1108 
-1120 YKEPKYNLGDYVW
+1120 
-1133 EDTNKDGIQDANEPG
+1133 
-1148 IKDVKVT
+1148 
-1155 LKDSTGKVI
+1155 
-1164 GTTTTDASGKY
+1164 
-1175 KFTDLDNG
+1175 
-1183 NYTVEFET
+1183 
-1191 PAGYT
+1191 PAGLT
-1196 PTVKNTTAED
+1196 QTGTNTTED
-1206 KDSNGL
+1206 D
-1212 TTTGVIKDADNMTL
+1212 KDADGGEVDVTITDHDDFTIDNGYFEEETS
-1226 DSGFYKTPKYSLGDY
+1226 DS
-1241 VWYDSNKDG
+1241 DSDSDSVSDSDSDSDSD

>member
-67 ASDNQSSGKVD
+67 ASDNQSSDKVD

-97 SSQGNETTSNGNKS
+97 SSQGNETTSNGNKL

-165 SVVNAQPTNE
+165 SVVNVQPTNE

-195 IKSNAETLVD
+195 IKSNDETLVD

-223 TAPKRLNTRMRMAA
+223 TAPKRLNTRMRIAA
-237 IQPNSTDSKNVNDLI
+237 VQPSSTEAKNVNDLI
-252 TSNTTLTVVDADNS
+252 TSNTTLTVVDADKNN
-266 KTIVPAQDYL
+266 KIVPAQDYL
-276 SLKSQITVDD
+276 ALKSQIKVDD

-347 DRFNSVKMGINYS
+347 DRFNSVQMGINYS

-367 IPVDKKD
+367 IPVSKND
-374 VPFSVTIGNQ
+374 VEFNVTIGN
-384 ITTTTADITYPAYKE
+384 TTTKTTANIQYPDYVSR
-399 ADNNSIGSAFTETVS
+399 DNNSIGSAFTETVS
-414 HVGNVEDPGYYNQV
+414 HAGNAEDPGYYIQT
-428 VYVNPMDKDLKG
+428 VYVNPSEKTLTN

-447 YHPKYPTNIG
+447 YHKDYPDNVG
-457 QINQNVTN
+457 QINKNVTK
-465 IKIYRVPEGYT
+465 IKIYQAPKDYV
-476 LNKGYDVNTNDL
+476 LNKGYDVNTNQL
-488 VDVTDEFKNKMTYG
+488 IDVTEQFKDKITYG
-502 SNQSVNLDFGDI
+502 TNDSVNVDFGSI
-514 TSAYVVMVNTKFQYT
+514 NNSYVVMVDTKFEFT
-529 NSESPTLVQMATLS
+529 TSESPTLVQMATLTS
-543 STGNKSVSTG
+543 DGNRSVSTG

-581 NKNGVQE
+581 NKNGIQE
-588 LGEKGVGNVTVTVF
+588 LGEVGVKGVTVVAY
-602 DNNTNTKVGE
+602 DNKTNKEVGRTITDE
-612 AVTKEDGSYLIP
+612 KGGYLIP

-690 EDTNKNGIQDQD
+690 EDTNKNGIQDQG

-732 KFTDLD
+732 KFTDLG

-1055 TKTDENG
+1055 TTTDENG

-1071 GKYKVIFEKS
+1071 GKYKVIFEKP
-1081 AGYLPTKVN
+1081 AGLTQT
-1090 GTTDGEKDS
+1090 GTNTTEDDKDADGGEVDVTITDH
-1099 NGSSVTVKI
+1099 
-1108 NGKDDMSLDTGF
+1108 DD
-1120 YKEPKYNLGDYVW
+1120 
-1133 EDTNKDGIQDANEPG
+1133 
-1148 IKDVKVT
+1148 
-1155 LKDSTGKVI
+1155 
-1164 GTTTTDASGKY
+1164 
-1175 KFTDLDNG
+1175 FTLDNG
-1183 NYTVEFET
+1183 YFE
-1191 PAGYT
+1191 
-1196 PTVKNTTAED
+1196 
-1206 KDSNGL
+1206 
-1212 TTTGVIKDADNMTL
+1212 
-1226 DSGFYKTPKYSLGDY
+1226 
-1241 VWYDSNKDG
+1241 

>member
-1 MLNRENKTAITRKGM
+1 MLNRENKTAMTRKGM

-42 IFGLGNQEAKA
+42 IFGLGSQEAKA
-53 AESTNKELNEATTS
+53 AEVTNKEMKEDATS
-67 ASDNQSSGKVD
+67 VNNDQVSKKVD
-78 MQQLNQEDNTKNDN
+78 TEQLNNDGNTSKVDTEQLKDENINKVANQKEVTRVENSVASEKNNNSKPSENGKLQTSDVKKTEDNNATSDDQVTTTVNSQQLNTDNTTS
-92 QKEMV
+92 M
-97 SSQGNETTSNGNKS
+97 SSAPINVRKDDLKFNNE
-111 IEKES
+111 
-116 VQSTTGNKVEVSTA
+116 EVRNVGE
-130 KSDEQAS
+130 KSDNTDNANSSELIK
-137 PKSTNEDLNTKQ
+137 PKT
-149 TISNQEALQ
+149 
-158 PDLQENK
+158 
-165 SVVNAQPTNE
+165 
-175 ENKKVDAK
+175 
-183 TESTTL
+183 TE
-189 NVKSDA
+189 
-195 IKSNAETLVD
+195 
-205 NNSNSNNENN
+205 
-215 ADIILPKS
+215 
-223 TAPKRLNTRMRMAA
+223 PKRLNTRMRIAA

-347 DRFNSVKMGINYS
+347 DRFNSVQMGINYS

-384 ITTTTADITYPAYKE
+384 TTTTTADITYPAYKE

-414 HVGNVEDPGYYNQV
+414 HVGNAEDPGYYNQV

-440 AKLKVEA
+440 ANLKVEA
-447 YHPKYPTNIG
+447 YHPKYPANIG

-476 LNKGYDVNTNDL
+476 LNKGYDVNANDL
-488 VDVTDEFKNKMTYG
+488 VDVTDEFKNKMAYG
-502 SNQSVNLDFGDI
+502 TNQSVNIDFGDI

-543 STGNKSVSTG
+543 STGNKTVSTG

-638 PKGYEV
+638 PQGYEV

-657 NGLSSVIT
+657 NGVSSVIT

-690 EDTNKNGIQDQD
+690 EDINKNGIQDQD

-753 PTTVTSGSDIEKDS
+753 PTSTNTGGNDTVDS

-806 DGKQDSTEKGISG
+806 DGKQDSSEKGISG

-975 TSVTSGNDTE
+975 TSVTTGNDTE

-1071 GKYKVIFEKS
+1071 GKYKVIFENP
-1081 AGYLPTKVN
+1081 AGLTQT
-1090 GTTDGEKDS
+1090 GTNTTEDDKDADGGEVDVTITDH
-1099 NGSSVTVKI
+1099 
-1108 NGKDDMSLDTGF
+1108 DD
-1120 YKEPKYNLGDYVW
+1120 
-1133 EDTNKDGIQDANEPG
+1133 
-1148 IKDVKVT
+1148 
-1155 LKDSTGKVI
+1155 
-1164 GTTTTDASGKY
+1164 
-1175 KFTDLDNG
+1175 FTLDNG
-1183 NYTVEFET
+1183 YFEEET
-1191 PAGYT
+1191 S
-1196 PTVKNTTAED
+1196 
-1206 KDSNGL
+1206 DS
-1212 TTTGVIKDADNMTL
+1212 
-1226 DSGFYKTPKYSLGDY
+1226 DS
-1241 VWYDSNKDG
+1241 DSDS

>member
-67 ASDNQSSGKVD
+67 ASDNQSSDKVD

-97 SSQGNETTSNGNKS
+97 SSQGNETTSNGNKL

-165 SVVNAQPTNE
+165 SVVNVQPTNE

-237 IQPNSTDSKNVNDLI
+237 IQPNSTDSKNVNNLI
-252 TSNTTLTVVDADNS
+252 TSTTTLTVVDADKNN
-266 KTIVPAQDYL
+266 KIVPAQDYL
-276 SLKSQITVDD
+276 TLKSQIKVDD

-347 DRFNSVKMGINYS
+347 DRFNSVQMGINYS

-367 IPVDKKD
+367 IPVSKND
-374 VPFSVTIGNQ
+374 VEFNVTIGN
-384 ITTTTADITYPAYKE
+384 TTTKTTANIQYPDYVSR
-399 ADNNSIGSAFTETVS
+399 DNNSIGSAFTETVS
-414 HVGNVEDPGYYNQV
+414 HAGNAEDPGHYIQT
-428 VYVNPMDKDLKG
+428 VYVNPSEKTLTN

-447 YHPKYPTNIG
+447 YHKDYPDNVG
-457 QINQNVTN
+457 QINKNVTK
-465 IKIYRVPEGYT
+465 IKIYQAPKDYV
-476 LNKGYDVNTNDL
+476 LNKGYDVNTNQL
-488 VDVTDEFKNKMTYG
+488 IDVTEQFKDKITYG
-502 SNQSVNLDFGDI
+502 TNDSVNVDFGSI
-514 TSAYVVMVNTKFQYT
+514 NNSYVVMVDTKFEFT
-529 NSESPTLVQMATLS
+529 TSESPTLVQMATLTS
-543 STGNKSVSTG
+543 DGNRSVSTG

-1071 GKYKVIFEKS
+1071 GKYKVIFEK
-1081 AGYLPTKVN
+1081 
-1090 GTTDGEKDS
+1090 
-1099 NGSSVTVKI
+1099 
-1108 NGKDDMSLDTGF
+1108 
-1120 YKEPKYNLGDYVW
+1120 
-1133 EDTNKDGIQDANEPG
+1133 
-1148 IKDVKVT
+1148 
-1155 LKDSTGKVI
+1155 
-1164 GTTTTDASGKY
+1164 
-1175 KFTDLDNG
+1175 
-1183 NYTVEFET
+1183 
-1191 PAGYT
+1191 PAGLT
-1196 PTVKNTTAED
+1196 QTGTNTTED
-1206 KDSNGL
+1206 D
-1212 TTTGVIKDADNMTL
+1212 KDADGGEVDVTIT
-1226 DSGFYKTPKYSLGDY
+1226 DH
-1241 VWYDSNKDG
+1241 

>member
-67 ASDNQSSGKVD
+67 ASDNQSSDKVD

-223 TAPKRLNTRMRMAA
+223 TAPKRLNTRMRIAA
-237 IQPNSTDSKNVNDLI
+237 VQPSSTEAKNVNDLI
-252 TSNTTLTVVDADNS
+252 TSNTTLTVVDADKNN
-266 KTIVPAQDYL
+266 KIVPAQDYL
-276 SLKSQITVDD
+276 ELKSQIKVDD

-347 DRFNSVKMGINYS
+347 DRFNSVQMGINYS

-367 IPVDKKD
+367 IPVSKND
-374 VPFSVTIGNQ
+374 VEFNVTIGN
-384 ITTTTADITYPAYKE
+384 TTTKTTANIQYPDYVVNEK
-399 ADNNSIGSAFTETVS
+399 NSIGSAFTETVS
-414 HVGNVEDPGYYNQV
+414 HVGNKENPGYYKQTI
-428 VYVNPMDKDLKG
+428 YVNPSENSLTN
-440 AKLKVEA
+440 AKLKVQA
-447 YHPKYPTNIG
+447 YHSSYPNNIG
-457 QINQNVTN
+457 QINKEVTD
-465 IKIYRVPEGYT
+465 IKIYQVPKGYT
-476 LNKGYDVNTNDL
+476 LNKGYDVNTKEL
-488 VDVTDEFKNKMTYG
+488 TDVTNQYLHKITYG
-502 SNQSVNLDFGDI
+502 DNNSAVIDFGNAD
-514 TSAYVVMVNTKFQYT
+514 SAYVVMVNTKFQYT
-529 NSESPTLVQMATLS
+529 TSESPTLVQMVTLS
-543 STGNKSVSTG
+543 SDNSKSASMG

-1021 WYDSNKDGK
+1021 WYDSNK
-1030 QDSTEK
+1030 
-1036 GIKDVKVTLLNEK
+1036 
-1049 GEVIGT
+1049 
-1055 TKTDENG
+1055 
-1062 KYRFDNLDS
+1062 
-1071 GKYKVIFEKS
+1071 
-1081 AGYLPTKVN
+1081 
-1090 GTTDGEKDS
+1090 
-1099 NGSSVTVKI
+1099 
-1108 NGKDDMSLDTGF
+1108 
-1120 YKEPKYNLGDYVW
+1120 
-1133 EDTNKDGIQDANEPG
+1133 
-1148 IKDVKVT
+1148 
-1155 LKDSTGKVI
+1155 
-1164 GTTTTDASGKY
+1164 
-1175 KFTDLDNG
+1175 
-1183 NYTVEFET
+1183 
-1191 PAGYT
+1191 
-1196 PTVKNTTAED
+1196 
-1206 KDSNGL
+1206 
-1212 TTTGVIKDADNMTL
+1212 
-1226 DSGFYKTPKYSLGDY
+1226 
-1241 VWYDSNKDG
+1241 

>member
-1 MLNRENKTAITRKGM
+1 MLNRENKTAMTRKGM

-42 IFGLGNQEAKA
+42 IFGIGSQEAKA
-53 AESTNKELNEATTS
+53 AEVTNKEMKEDATS
-67 ASDNQSSGKVD
+67 VNNDQVSKKVD
-78 MQQLNQEDNTKNDN
+78 TGQLNKDGNTSKVDTEQLNDENINKVANQKEVTRVENSVASEKNNNSQPSENGKLQTSDVKKTEDNNATSDDQVTTTVNSQQLNTDN
-92 QKEMV
+92 
-97 SSQGNETTSNGNKS
+97 TTSNATMSAAPINVSKDDLKINS
-111 IEKES
+111 E
-116 VQSTTGNKVEVSTA
+116 EVRNVGE
-130 KSDEQAS
+130 KSD
-137 PKSTNEDLNTKQ
+137 NT
-149 TISNQEALQ
+149 
-158 PDLQENK
+158 D
-165 SVVNAQPTNE
+165 NANG
-175 ENKKVDAK
+175 
-183 TESTTL
+183 
-189 NVKSDA
+189 SDV
-195 IKSNAETLVD
+195 IM
-205 NNSNSNNENN
+205 
-215 ADIILPKS
+215 PKS
-223 TAPKRLNTRMRMAA
+223 TAPKRLNTRMRIAA
-237 IQPNSTDSKNVNDLI
+237 VQPSSTDSKNVNNLI
-252 TSNTTLTVVDADNS
+252 TSTTTLTVVDADKNN
-266 KTIVPAQDYL
+266 KIVPAQDYL
-276 SLKSQITVDD
+276 ALKSQIKVDD

-347 DRFNSVKMGINYS
+347 DRFNSVQMGINYS

-367 IPVDKKD
+367 IPVSKND
-374 VPFSVTIGNQ
+374 VEFNVTIGND
-384 ITTTTADITYPAYKE
+384 TTKTTANIQYPDYVVNEK
-399 ADNNSIGSAFTETVS
+399 NSIGSAFTETVS
-414 HVGNVEDPGYYNQV
+414 RVGNKENPGYYKQTI
-428 VYVNPMDKDLKG
+428 YVNPSENSLTN
-440 AKLKVEA
+440 AKLKVQA
-447 YHPKYPTNIG
+447 YHSSYPNNIG
-457 QINQNVTN
+457 QINKEVTD
-465 IKIYRVPEGYT
+465 IKIYQVPKGYT
-476 LNKGYDVNTNDL
+476 LNKGYDVNTKEL
-488 VDVTDEFKNKMTYG
+488 TDVTNQYLQKITYG
-502 SNQSVNLDFGDI
+502 DNNSAVIDFGNAD
-514 TSAYVVMVNTKFQYT
+514 SAYVVMVNTKFQYT
-529 NSESPTLVQMATLS
+529 TSESPTLVQMVTLS
-543 STGNKSVSTG
+543 SDNSKSASMG

-638 PKGYEV
+638 PQGYEV

-657 NGLSSVIT
+657 NGVSSVIT

-860 SGYTPTQVGSGT
+860 LGYTPTQVGSGT

-1071 GKYKVIFEKS
+1071 GKYKVIFEK
-1081 AGYLPTKVN
+1081 
-1090 GTTDGEKDS
+1090 
-1099 NGSSVTVKI
+1099 
-1108 NGKDDMSLDTGF
+1108 
-1120 YKEPKYNLGDYVW
+1120 
-1133 EDTNKDGIQDANEPG
+1133 
-1148 IKDVKVT
+1148 
-1155 LKDSTGKVI
+1155 
-1164 GTTTTDASGKY
+1164 
-1175 KFTDLDNG
+1175 
-1183 NYTVEFET
+1183 
-1191 PAGYT
+1191 PAG
-1196 PTVKNTTAED
+1196 
-1206 KDSNGL
+1206 
-1212 TTTGVIKDADNMTL
+1212 
-1226 DSGFYKTPKYSLGDY
+1226 
-1241 VWYDSNKDG
+1241 

>member
-67 ASDNQSSGKVD
+67 ASDNQSSDKVD

-97 SSQGNETTSNGNKS
+97 SSQGNETTSNGNKL

-165 SVVNAQPTNE
+165 SVVNVQPTNE

-195 IKSNAETLVD
+195 IKSNDETLVD

-223 TAPKRLNTRMRMAA
+223 TAPKRLNTRMRIAA
-237 IQPNSTDSKNVNDLI
+237 VQPSSTEAKNVNDLI
-252 TSNTTLTVVDADNS
+252 TSNTTLTVVDADKNN
-266 KTIVPAQDYL
+266 KIVPAQDYL
-276 SLKSQITVDD
+276 ALKSQIKVDD

-347 DRFNSVKMGINYS
+347 DRFNSVQMGINYS

-367 IPVDKKD
+367 IPVSKND
-374 VPFSVTIGNQ
+374 VEFNVTIGN
-384 ITTTTADITYPAYKE
+384 TTTKTTANIQYPDYVSR
-399 ADNNSIGSAFTETVS
+399 DNNSIGSAFTETVS
-414 HVGNVEDPGYYNQV
+414 HAGNAEDPGYYIQT
-428 VYVNPMDKDLKG
+428 VYVNPSEKTLTN

-447 YHPKYPTNIG
+447 YHKDYPDNVG
-457 QINQNVTN
+457 QINKNVTK
-465 IKIYRVPEGYT
+465 IKIYQAPKDYV
-476 LNKGYDVNTNDL
+476 LNKGYDVNTNQL
-488 VDVTDEFKNKMTYG
+488 IDVTEQFKDKITYG
-502 SNQSVNLDFGDI
+502 TNDSVNVDFGSI
-514 TSAYVVMVNTKFQYT
+514 NNSYVVMVDTKFEFT
-529 NSESPTLVQMATLS
+529 TSESPTLVQMATLTS
-543 STGNKSVSTG
+543 DGNRSVSTG

-581 NKNGVQE
+581 NKNGIQE
-588 LGEKGVGNVTVTVF
+588 LGEVGVKGVTVVAY
-602 DNNTNTKVGE
+602 DNKTNKEVGRTITDE
-612 AVTKEDGSYLIP
+612 KGGYLIP

-732 KFTDLD
+732 KFTDLG

-1055 TKTDENG
+1055 TTTDENG

-1071 GKYKVIFEKS
+1071 GKYKVIFEKP
-1081 AGYLPTKVN
+1081 AGLTQT
-1090 GTTDGEKDS
+1090 GTNTTEDDKDADGGEVDVTITDH
-1099 NGSSVTVKI
+1099 
-1108 NGKDDMSLDTGF
+1108 DD
-1120 YKEPKYNLGDYVW
+1120 
-1133 EDTNKDGIQDANEPG
+1133 
-1148 IKDVKVT
+1148 
-1155 LKDSTGKVI
+1155 
-1164 GTTTTDASGKY
+1164 
-1175 KFTDLDNG
+1175 FTLDNG
-1183 NYTVEFET
+1183 YFE
-1191 PAGYT
+1191 
-1196 PTVKNTTAED
+1196 ED
-1206 KDSNGL
+1206 TSDS
-1212 TTTGVIKDADNMTL
+1212 
-1226 DSGFYKTPKYSLGDY
+1226 DS
-1241 VWYDSNKDG
+1241 DS

>member
-175 ENKKVDAK
+175 ENKQVDAK

-738 NGNYKVEFTTPEGYT
+738 NGNYKVVFTTPEGYT

-1071 GKYKVIFEKS
+1071 GKYKVIFEK
-1081 AGYLPTKVN
+1081 
-1090 GTTDGEKDS
+1090 
-1099 NGSSVTVKI
+1099 
-1108 NGKDDMSLDTGF
+1108 
-1120 YKEPKYNLGDYVW
+1120 
-1133 EDTNKDGIQDANEPG
+1133 
-1148 IKDVKVT
+1148 
-1155 LKDSTGKVI
+1155 
-1164 GTTTTDASGKY
+1164 
-1175 KFTDLDNG
+1175 
-1183 NYTVEFET
+1183 
-1191 PAGYT
+1191 PAGLT
-1196 PTVKNTTAED
+1196 QTGTNTTE
-1206 KDSNGL
+1206 
-1212 TTTGVIKDADNMTL
+1212 
-1226 DSGFYKTPKYSLGDY
+1226 
-1241 VWYDSNKDG
+1241 

>member
-67 ASDNQSSGKVD
+67 ASDNQSSDKVD

-97 SSQGNETTSNGNKS
+97 SSQGNETTSNGNKL

-165 SVVNAQPTNE
+165 SVVNVQPTNE

-195 IKSNAETLVD
+195 IKSNDETLVD

-223 TAPKRLNTRMRMAA
+223 TAPKRLNTRMRIAA
-237 IQPNSTDSKNVNDLI
+237 VQPSSTEAKNVNDLI
-252 TSNTTLTVVDADNS
+252 TSNTTLTVVDADKNN
-266 KTIVPAQDYL
+266 KIVPAQDYL
-276 SLKSQITVDD
+276 ALKSQIKVDD

-347 DRFNSVKMGINYS
+347 DRFNSVQMGINYS

-367 IPVDKKD
+367 IPVSKND
-374 VPFSVTIGNQ
+374 VEFNVTIGN
-384 ITTTTADITYPAYKE
+384 TTTKTTANIQYPDYVSR
-399 ADNNSIGSAFTETVS
+399 DNNSIGSAFTETVS
-414 HVGNVEDPGYYNQV
+414 HAGNAEDPGYYIQT
-428 VYVNPMDKDLKG
+428 VYVNPSEKTLTN

-447 YHPKYPTNIG
+447 YHKDYPDNVG
-457 QINQNVTN
+457 QINKNVTK
-465 IKIYRVPEGYT
+465 IKIYQAPKDYV
-476 LNKGYDVNTNDL
+476 LNKGYDVNTNQL
-488 VDVTDEFKNKMTYG
+488 IDVTEQFKDKITYG
-502 SNQSVNLDFGDI
+502 TNDSVNVDFGSI
-514 TSAYVVMVNTKFQYT
+514 NNSYVVMVDTKFEFT
-529 NSESPTLVQMATLS
+529 TSESPTLVQMATLTS
-543 STGNKSVSTG
+543 DGNRSVSTG

-581 NKNGVQE
+581 NKNGIQE
-588 LGEKGVGNVTVTVF
+588 LGEVGVKGVTVVAY
-602 DNNTNTKVGE
+602 DNKTNKEVGRTITDE
-612 AVTKEDGSYLIP
+612 KGGYLIP

-732 KFTDLD
+732 KFTDLG

-938 DKVLKTVTTDENGKY
+938 DKVLKTVITDENGKY

-1055 TKTDENG
+1055 TTTDENG

-1071 GKYKVIFEKS
+1071 GKYKVIFEK
-1081 AGYLPTKVN
+1081 
-1090 GTTDGEKDS
+1090 
-1099 NGSSVTVKI
+1099 
-1108 NGKDDMSLDTGF
+1108 
-1120 YKEPKYNLGDYVW
+1120 
-1133 EDTNKDGIQDANEPG
+1133 
-1148 IKDVKVT
+1148 
-1155 LKDSTGKVI
+1155 
-1164 GTTTTDASGKY
+1164 
-1175 KFTDLDNG
+1175 
-1183 NYTVEFET
+1183 
-1191 PAGYT
+1191 PAGLT
-1196 PTVKNTTAED
+1196 QTGTNTTED
-1206 KDSNGL
+1206 D
-1212 TTTGVIKDADNMTL
+1212 KDADGGEVDVTIT
-1226 DSGFYKTPKYSLGDY
+1226 DHDDFT
-1241 VWYDSNKDG
+1241 

>member
-67 ASDNQSSGKVD
+67 ASDNQSSDKVD
-78 MQQLNQEDNTKNDN
+78 MQQLNQEVNTKNDN

-116 VQSTTGNKVEVSTA
+116 VQSITGNKVEVSTA

-165 SVVNAQPTNE
+165 SVVNVQPTNE

-195 IKSNAETLVD
+195 IKSSAETLVD
-205 NNSNSNNENN
+205 NNGNSNNENN

-237 IQPNSTDSKNVNDLI
+237 IQPTSTDSKNVNDLI
-252 TSNTTLTVVDADNS
+252 TSNTTLTVVDADKNN
-266 KTIVPAQDYL
+266 KIVPAQDYL
-276 SLKSQITVDD
+276 ALKSQMTVDD

-334 ANNLITYTFTDYV
+334 VNNLITYTFTDYV
-347 DRFNSVKMGINYS
+347 DRFNSVQMGINYS

-367 IPVDKKD
+367 IPVSKND
-374 VPFSVTIGNQ
+374 VEFNVTIGN
-384 ITTTTADITYPAYKE
+384 TTTKTTANIQYSDYVVNEK
-399 ADNNSIGSAFTETVS
+399 NSIGSAFTETVS
-414 HVGNVEDPGYYNQV
+414 HVGNKENPGYYKQTI
-428 VYVNPMDKDLKG
+428 YVNPSENSLTN
-440 AKLKVEA
+440 AKLKVQA
-447 YHPKYPTNIG
+447 YHSSYPNNIG
-457 QINQNVTN
+457 QINKEVTD
-465 IKIYRVPEGYT
+465 IKIYQVPKGYT
-476 LNKGYDVNTNDL
+476 LNKGYDVNTKEL
-488 VDVTDEFKNKMTYG
+488 TDVTNQYLQKITYG
-502 SNQSVNLDFGDI
+502 DNNSAVIDFGNAD
-514 TSAYVVMVNTKFQYT
+514 SAYVVMVNTKFQYT
-529 NSESPTLVQMATLS
+529 TSESPTLVQMVTLS
-543 STGNKSVSTG
+543 SDNSKSASMG

-638 PKGYEV
+638 PQGYEV

-657 NGLSSVIT
+657 NGVSSVIT

-709 TVTLKDENG
+709 TVTLKDESG

-738 NGNYKVEFTTPEGYT
+738 NGNYKVEFITPEGYT

-860 SGYTPTQVGSGT
+860 AGYTPTQVGSGT

-938 DKVLKTVTTDENGKY
+938 DKVLQTVTTDENGKY
-953 QFTDLNN
+953 QFTDLKN

-1036 GIKDVKVTLLNEK
+1036 GIKDVTVTLLNEK

-1071 GKYKVIFEKS
+1071 GKYKVIFEK
-1081 AGYLPTKVN
+1081 
-1090 GTTDGEKDS
+1090 
-1099 NGSSVTVKI
+1099 
-1108 NGKDDMSLDTGF
+1108 
-1120 YKEPKYNLGDYVW
+1120 
-1133 EDTNKDGIQDANEPG
+1133 
-1148 IKDVKVT
+1148 
-1155 LKDSTGKVI
+1155 
-1164 GTTTTDASGKY
+1164 
-1175 KFTDLDNG
+1175 
-1183 NYTVEFET
+1183 
-1191 PAGYT
+1191 PAG
-1196 PTVKNTTAED
+1196 
-1206 KDSNGL
+1206 L
-1212 TTTGVIKDADNMTL
+1212 TQTGT
-1226 DSGFYKTPKYSLGDY
+1226 
-1241 VWYDSNKDG
+1241 

>member
-1 MLNRENKTAITRKGM
+1 MLNRENKTAMTRKGM

-53 AESTNKELNEATTS
+53 AESTNKELNETTTS
-67 ASDNQSSGKVD
+67 ASDNQSNSKVD
-78 MQQLNQEDNTKNDN
+78 NQQLNQEDNTKNDN
-92 QKEMV
+92 QKEME
-97 SSQGNETTSNGNKS
+97 SSQGTETTSNDNKALS
-111 IEKES
+111 LENGS

-130 KSDEQAS
+130 KSDEQAP

-165 SVVNAQPTNE
+165 SVVNVQPTNE

-1071 GKYKVIFEKS
+1071 GKYKVIFEKP
-1081 AGYLPTKVN
+1081 AGLTQT
-1090 GTTDGEKDS
+1090 GTNTTEDDKDADGGEVDVTITDH
-1099 NGSSVTVKI
+1099 
-1108 NGKDDMSLDTGF
+1108 DD
-1120 YKEPKYNLGDYVW
+1120 
-1133 EDTNKDGIQDANEPG
+1133 
-1148 IKDVKVT
+1148 
-1155 LKDSTGKVI
+1155 
-1164 GTTTTDASGKY
+1164 
-1175 KFTDLDNG
+1175 FTLDNG
-1183 NYTVEFET
+1183 YYEEET
-1191 PAGYT
+1191 S
-1196 PTVKNTTAED
+1196 
-1206 KDSNGL
+1206 DS
-1212 TTTGVIKDADNMTL
+1212 
-1226 DSGFYKTPKYSLGDY
+1226 
-1241 VWYDSNKDG
+1241 

>member
-1 MLNRENKTAITRKGM
+1 MLNRENKTAMTRKGM

-42 IFGLGNQEAKA
+42 IFGIGSQEAKA
-53 AESTNKELNEATTS
+53 AEVTNKEMKEDATS
-67 ASDNQSSGKVD
+67 VNNDQVSKKVD
-78 MQQLNQEDNTKNDN
+78 TGQLNKDGNTSKVDTEQLNDENINKVANQKEVTRVENSVASEKNNNSQPSENGKLQTSDVKKTEDNNATSDDQVTTTVNSQQLNTDN
-92 QKEMV
+92 
-97 SSQGNETTSNGNKS
+97 TTSNATMSAAPINVSKDDLKINS
-111 IEKES
+111 E
-116 VQSTTGNKVEVSTA
+116 EVRNVGE
-130 KSDEQAS
+130 KSD
-137 PKSTNEDLNTKQ
+137 NT
-149 TISNQEALQ
+149 
-158 PDLQENK
+158 D
-165 SVVNAQPTNE
+165 NANG
-175 ENKKVDAK
+175 
-183 TESTTL
+183 
-189 NVKSDA
+189 SDV
-195 IKSNAETLVD
+195 IM
-205 NNSNSNNENN
+205 
-215 ADIILPKS
+215 PKS
-223 TAPKRLNTRMRMAA
+223 TAPKRLNTRMRIAA
-237 IQPNSTDSKNVNDLI
+237 VQPSSTDSKNVNNLI
-252 TSNTTLTVVDADNS
+252 TSTTTLTVVDADKNN
-266 KTIVPAQDYL
+266 KIVPAQDYL
-276 SLKSQITVDD
+276 ALKSQIKVDD

-347 DRFNSVKMGINYS
+347 DRFNSVQMGINYS

-367 IPVDKKD
+367 IPVSKND
-374 VPFSVTIGNQ
+374 VEFNVTIGND
-384 ITTTTADITYPAYKE
+384 TTKTTANIQYPDYVVNEK
-399 ADNNSIGSAFTETVS
+399 NSIGSAFTETVS
-414 HVGNVEDPGYYNQV
+414 HVGNKENPGYYKQTI
-428 VYVNPMDKDLKG
+428 YVNPSENSLTN
-440 AKLKVEA
+440 AKLKVQA
-447 YHPKYPTNIG
+447 YHSSYPNNIG
-457 QINQNVTN
+457 QINKEVTD
-465 IKIYRVPEGYT
+465 IKIYQVPKGYT
-476 LNKGYDVNTNDL
+476 LNKGYDVNTKEL
-488 VDVTDEFKNKMTYG
+488 TDVTNQYLQKITYG
-502 SNQSVNLDFGDI
+502 DNNSAVIDFGNAD
-514 TSAYVVMVNTKFQYT
+514 SAYVVMVNTKFQYT
-529 NSESPTLVQMATLS
+529 TSESPTLVQMVTLS
-543 STGNKSVSTG
+543 SDNSKSASMG

-638 PKGYEV
+638 PQGYEV

-657 NGLSSVIT
+657 NGVSSVIT

-860 SGYTPTQVGSGT
+860 LGYTPTQVGSGT

-1071 GKYKVIFEKS
+1071 GKYKVIFEK
-1081 AGYLPTKVN
+1081 
-1090 GTTDGEKDS
+1090 
-1099 NGSSVTVKI
+1099 
-1108 NGKDDMSLDTGF
+1108 
-1120 YKEPKYNLGDYVW
+1120 
-1133 EDTNKDGIQDANEPG
+1133 
-1148 IKDVKVT
+1148 
-1155 LKDSTGKVI
+1155 
-1164 GTTTTDASGKY
+1164 
-1175 KFTDLDNG
+1175 
-1183 NYTVEFET
+1183 
-1191 PAGYT
+1191 PAGLT
-1196 PTVKNTTAED
+1196 QTGTNTTED
-1206 KDSNGL
+1206 D
-1212 TTTGVIKDADNMTL
+1212 KDADGGEVDVTIT
-1226 DSGFYKTPKYSLGDY
+1226 DHDDFT
-1241 VWYDSNKDG
+1241 

>member
-67 ASDNQSSGKVD
+67 ASDNQSSDKVD

-223 TAPKRLNTRMRMAA
+223 TAPKRLNTRMRIAA
-237 IQPNSTDSKNVNDLI
+237 VQPSSTEAKNVNDLI
-252 TSNTTLTVVDADNS
+252 TSNTTLTVVDADKNN
-266 KTIVPAQDYL
+266 KIVPAQDYL
-276 SLKSQITVDD
+276 ELKSQIKVDD

-347 DRFNSVKMGINYS
+347 DRFNSVQMGINYS

-367 IPVDKKD
+367 IPVSKND
-374 VPFSVTIGNQ
+374 VEFNVTIGN
-384 ITTTTADITYPAYKE
+384 TTTKTTANIQYPDYVVNEK
-399 ADNNSIGSAFTETVS
+399 NSIGSAFTETVS
-414 HVGNVEDPGYYNQV
+414 HVGNKENPGYYKQTI
-428 VYVNPMDKDLKG
+428 YVNPSENSLTN
-440 AKLKVEA
+440 AKLKVQA
-447 YHPKYPTNIG
+447 YHSSYPNNIG
-457 QINQNVTN
+457 QINKEVTD
-465 IKIYRVPEGYT
+465 IKIYQVPKGYT
-476 LNKGYDVNTNDL
+476 LNKGYDVNTKEL
-488 VDVTDEFKNKMTYG
+488 TDVTNQYLQKITYG
-502 SNQSVNLDFGDI
+502 DNNSAVIDFGNAD
-514 TSAYVVMVNTKFQYT
+514 SAYVVMVNTKFQYT
-529 NSESPTLVQMATLS
+529 TSESPTLVQMVTLS
-543 STGNKSVSTG
+543 SDNSKSASMG

-1071 GKYKVIFEKS
+1071 GKYKVIFEK
-1081 AGYLPTKVN
+1081 
-1090 GTTDGEKDS
+1090 
-1099 NGSSVTVKI
+1099 
-1108 NGKDDMSLDTGF
+1108 
-1120 YKEPKYNLGDYVW
+1120 
-1133 EDTNKDGIQDANEPG
+1133 
-1148 IKDVKVT
+1148 
-1155 LKDSTGKVI
+1155 
-1164 GTTTTDASGKY
+1164 
-1175 KFTDLDNG
+1175 
-1183 NYTVEFET
+1183 
-1191 PAGYT
+1191 PAGLT
-1196 PTVKNTTAED
+1196 QTGTNTTED
-1206 KDSNGL
+1206 D
-1212 TTTGVIKDADNMTL
+1212 KDADGGEVDVTIT
-1226 DSGFYKTPKYSLGDY
+1226 DHD
-1241 VWYDSNKDG
+1241 